1 MFELNRHFLNF
12 THSLIVCHLFSA
24 ALCRVGAGARQKYL
38 TGFVHIL
45 ENLEN
50 TEILRL
56 ESQALNILEF
66 HSPKF
71 RENTRMCL
79 NFCCHRSFNPIYIW
93 APLYL

>member
-1 MFELNRHFLNF
+1 MFGLNWRILNF

-50 TEILRL
+50 TEILQL
-56 ESQALNILEF
+56 EFQSLNILEF
-66 HSPKF
+66 HSPA
-71 RENTRMCL
+71 L
-79 NFCCHRSFNPIYIW
+79 
-93 APLYL
+93 